1 MVMKLAVMMLP
12 VAALV
17 SNIHPHTIHVYN
29 VPYILLIIIVDAKS
43 FEGILFRSRV
53 QPQN

>member
-1 MVMKLAVMMLP
+1 MLPVAVMKLP

-29 VPYILLIIIVDAKS
+29 VPYTVIILLIITVDVNIS
-43 FEGILFRSRV
+43 EGILYLG
-53 QPQN
+53 